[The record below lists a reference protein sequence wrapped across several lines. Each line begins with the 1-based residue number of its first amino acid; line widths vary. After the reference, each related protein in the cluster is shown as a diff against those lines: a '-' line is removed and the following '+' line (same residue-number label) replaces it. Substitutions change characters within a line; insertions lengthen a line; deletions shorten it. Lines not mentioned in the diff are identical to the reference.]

1 MVARVAE
8 DSAFLLLGSQL
19 QQTEQRRGLAKACS
33 YLRACHKEGLG
44 VSVLGWSE
52 GSASC
57 VLGFQQ
63 YWSAAAACKQHQ
75 HDQQPSLCGWLYQ
88 VHQAGCSL
96 LPPLYAAVPLT
107 ISVPPLGSAVLLF
120 ETGSGLAAIHATAS
134 PVCGSTLQF
143 TCACP
148 VPLQCPWGGLTRA
161 WLHGETHST
170 DWSAPGQL
178 MQGRQAL

>member
-120 ETGSGLAAIHATAS
+120 ELAQAWLQ
-134 PVCGSTLQF
+134 STLLPLLYAAAP
-143 TCACP
+143 CSSL
-148 VPLQCPWGGLTRA
+148 VPAPYPC
-161 WLHGETHST
+161 
-170 DWSAPGQL
+170 SAPGVD
-178 MQGRQAL
+178 